1 MKKKIAY
8 GVTGLIL
15 GCIFLFPIYIL
26 IMNSFKTTKGIFTDV
41 LGFPAK
47 GTFTLENYKNA
58 FQELDYI
65 RSFMNSLLITV
76 VTAVLVL
83 LISAMAAWVL
93 VRYKTKASKI
103 IFLIFA
109 GSMLIPFQC
118 VMLPLVGFASK
129 IGLLSRGGLI
139 FMYMGF
145 QTSMAIIMFHG
156 FIKNIP
162 EELEEAATIDGCGSI
177 RLFISIVLPLMRTII
192 VTVAVINVMGT
203 WNDFLLPS
211 LIINKQGLQTLPLKT
226 YLFFGQFAKRW
237 DLASA
242 GLVMCM
248 APIIIFYTDFLS
260 RHLCHQ
266 EPGADGATDGFC
278 LLLSFICLV
287 KNTL

>member
-83 LISAMAAWVL
+83 LISAMSAWVL

-139 FMYMGF
+139 FMYMAF
-145 QTSMAIIMFHG
+145 
-156 FIKNIP
+156 
-162 EELEEAATIDGCGSI
+162 
-177 RLFISIVLPLMRTII
+177 
-192 VTVAVINVMGT
+192 
-203 WNDFLLPS
+203 
-211 LIINKQGLQTLPLKT
+211 KQVWQ
-226 YLFFGQFAKRW
+226 
-237 DLASA
+237 S
-242 GLVMCM
+242 
-248 APIIIFYTDFLS
+248 
-260 RHLCHQ
+260 
-266 EPGADGATDGFC
+266 
-278 LLLSFICLV
+278 
-287 KNTL
+287 

>member
-109 GSMLIPFQC
+109 GSMLILFQC

-248 APIIIFYTDFLS
+248 APIIIFYLFSQKYIVKGIT
-260 RHLCHQ
+260 
-266 EPGADGATDGFC
+266 EGA
-278 LLLSFICLV
+278 I
-287 KNTL
+287 K

>member
-103 IFLIFA
+103 IFFFFL

-248 APIIIFYTDFLS
+248 APIIIFYLFSQKYIVKGIT
-260 RHLCHQ
+260 
-266 EPGADGATDGFC
+266 EGA
-278 LLLSFICLV
+278 I
-287 KNTL
+287 K

>member
-1 MKKKIAY
+1 MEGGYPQATTTTM
-8 GVTGLIL
+8 GTLL
-15 GCIFLFPIYIL
+15 G
-26 IMNSFKTTKGIFTDV
+26 S
-41 LGFPAK
+41 LG
-47 GTFTLENYKNA
+47 E
-58 FQELDYI
+58 
-65 RSFMNSLLITV
+65 V
-76 VTAVLVL
+76 VTAVIGYVGDICTEIVSQPIL
-83 LISAMAAWVL
+83 LLTMGILLLGGA
-93 VRYKTKASKI
+93 I
-103 IFLIFA
+103 GIF
-109 GSMLIPFQC
+109 GR
-118 VMLPLVGFASK
+118 
-129 IGLLSRGGLI
+129 LLSRGGLI

-248 APIIIFYTDFLS
+248 APIIIFYLFSQKYIVKGIT
-260 RHLCHQ
+260 
-266 EPGADGATDGFC
+266 EGA
-278 LLLSFICLV
+278 I
-287 KNTL
+287 K

>member
-1 MKKKIAY
+1 M
-8 GVTGLIL
+8 
-15 GCIFLFPIYIL
+15 
-26 IMNSFKTTKGIFTDV
+26 
-41 LGFPAK
+41 
-47 GTFTLENYKNA
+47 NA
-58 FQELDYI
+58 FLELDYI

-109 GSMLIPFQC
+109 SSMLIQFQC
-118 VMLPLVGFASK
+118 VMLASK

-242 GLVMCM
+242 GVVMCM
-248 APIIIFYTDFLS
+248 APIIIFYLFS
-260 RHLCHQ
+260 Q
-266 EPGADGATDGFC
+266 
-278 LLLSFICLV
+278 
-287 KNTL
+287 

>member
-1 MKKKIAY
+1 
-8 GVTGLIL
+8 
-15 GCIFLFPIYIL
+15 
-26 IMNSFKTTKGIFTDV
+26 
-41 LGFPAK
+41 
-47 GTFTLENYKNA
+47 
-58 FQELDYI
+58 
-65 RSFMNSLLITV
+65 
-76 VTAVLVL
+76 
-83 LISAMAAWVL
+83 MAAWVL
-93 VRYKTKASKI
+93 VRYKTKASKV

-109 GSMLIPFQC
+109 ASMLIPFQC

-129 IGLLSRGGLI
+129 IGLMSRGGLI

-162 EELEEAATIDGCGSI
+162 EELEEAATIDGCGSV
-177 RLFISIVLPLMRTII
+177 RLFFSIVLPLMKTIL

-211 LIINKQGLQTLPLKT
+211 LIINRQGLQTLPLKT

-248 APIIIFYTDFLS
+248 APIIIFYLFCQKYIVKGIT
-260 RHLCHQ
+260 
-266 EPGADGATDGFC
+266 DGA
-278 LLLSFICLV
+278 I
-287 KNTL
+287 K